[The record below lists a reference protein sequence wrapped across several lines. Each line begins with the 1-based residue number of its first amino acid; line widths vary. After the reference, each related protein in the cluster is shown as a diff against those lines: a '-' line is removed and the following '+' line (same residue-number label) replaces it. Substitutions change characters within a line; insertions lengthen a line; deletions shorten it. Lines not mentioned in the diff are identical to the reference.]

1 MPLNSS
7 VQIARKIRLQNMF
20 WKITLKQTVTILLNL
35 IEALVQTMS
44 GSHFVWTSLS
54 SVFGM
59 QQWQHPLLLCSTSW
73 HLLCLWT
80 PEGSLLLGH
89 SKGHIQWQE
98 QRQNPDYRGQSWESE
113 DKAVGVS
120 RQCLLFC
127 PLLQFPLLCF
137 LSCVFTLMAFH
148 LSHSIKTFSI
158 VHLLYGSEWK
168 RISMLYSSHCI
179 TSVCAPNKDQCT
191 TESA

>member
-1 MPLNSS
+1 MHWC
-7 VQIARKIRLQNMF
+7 R
-20 WKITLKQTVTILLNL
+20 
-35 IEALVQTMS
+35 
-44 GSHFVWTSLS
+44 
-54 SVFGM
+54 
-59 QQWQHPLLLCSTSW
+59 
-73 HLLCLWT
+73 LCLVLILFEPAWAVYLECNNDNI
-80 PEGSLLLGH
+80 PFYYAAQAGICCACELQ
-89 SKGHIQWQE
+89 KGHCYWVTPKGIFNDKNKGKIQIIVDKVGRVKTKQ
-98 QRQNPDYRGQSWESE
+98 WESA
-113 DKAVGVS
+113 DSVS
-120 RQCLLFC
+120 FFC